1 MRGSHQVPLAYFPS
15 EVLSEELGK
24 LTPVL
29 SSVVPSAPLQQAARI
44 PAFGPTSQG
53 AFHNL

>member
-1 MRGSHQVPLAYFPS
+1 MQGSHQVPLAYFPS

-29 SSVVPSAPLQQAARI
+29 SSVGPSAPLQQAARS

-53 AFHNL
+53 VFHNL